1 MWLVV
6 LVHLIIQEILMWSV
20 NLNVKSTMIVLIL
33 RPVCPRNAGI
43 LVQDLVEQVQIVEWC
58 LTIQFVAVPPDTQET
73 PWNLAEFHPLL
84 NQ

>member
-43 LVQDLVEQVQIVEWC
+43 LVQDLVELVQIVE
-58 LTIQFVAVPPDTQET
+58 
-73 PWNLAEFHPLL
+73 
-84 NQ
+84 

>member
-20 NLNVKSTMIVLIL
+20 NLNVKSTMIVLTL

-43 LVQDLVEQVQIVEWC
+43 LVQDLVELVQIVE
-58 LTIQFVAVPPDTQET
+58 
-73 PWNLAEFHPLL
+73 
-84 NQ
+84 

>member
-6 LVHLIIQEILMWSV
+6 LVRLIILEILMWSV

-43 LVQDLVEQVQIVEWC
+43 LVQVRANIR
-58 LTIQFVAVPPDTQET
+58 FFRVAISSSHM
-73 PWNLAEFHPLL
+73 EFKSAF
-84 NQ
+84 